1 MRSTVLIVSFLISGS
16 CQPSHEQTERT
27 VAARNASMSSP
38 VSQTAPDLLVNRV
51 WTRTD
56 ASGLPG
62 ILRIFLANG
71 TMVLDSCWETY
82 QLVDWRMVTDT
93 RLVWRE
99 GVIDVPAEILDLT
112 PEELVLRLDLR
123 GGSEDEHYQAAAV
136 PYLCPDMPR

>member
-1 MRSTVLIVSFLISGS
+1 
-16 CQPSHEQTERT
+16 
-27 VAARNASMSSP
+27 

-62 ILRIFLANG
+62 IFRIFLANG

-82 QLVDWRMVTDT
+82 RLVEWRRVADT
-93 RLVWRE
+93 SLVWRE
-99 GVIDVPAEILDLT
+99 DVSDIQAEILVLNAN
-112 PEELVLRLDLR
+112 ELVLRLDLR
-123 GGSEDEHYQAAAV
+123 GGSEEEHYQAASV